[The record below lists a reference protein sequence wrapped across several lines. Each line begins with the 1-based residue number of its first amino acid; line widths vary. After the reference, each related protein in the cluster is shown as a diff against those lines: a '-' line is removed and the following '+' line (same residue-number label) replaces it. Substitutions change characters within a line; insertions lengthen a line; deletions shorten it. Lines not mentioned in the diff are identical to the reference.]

1 MRLSDFVFE
10 YVSQYAKH
18 AFMLVGGGS
27 MWLNDSISRSKMKY
41 TCMLHEQGAS
51 LAAQAYGHIT
61 NQLGVCVVTTGPGG
75 TNAITGCLAAWM
87 DSTPV
92 LFISGQAQTSQL
104 MGETGMRYRG
114 TQECD
119 IVSIVEPITKYAVTV
134 KDPQKI
140 KVILGAA
147 IHAATHG
154 RKAPVWI
161 DIPLDIQ
168 SAEIEPDKLETFSV
182 MPNEFIEWQRE
193 ENIVVGVD
201 NVKRLTNECKKPVI
215 FAGYGIISSNA
226 EKQFFDLID
235 GFKCPIL
242 TTWKSIG
249 LLSDN
254 HPLYAGRP
262 GAIGQTAANKITGLC
277 DLIIVLGVSMT
288 LDQVAYNL
296 SDFAKQAVKIV
307 VDIDKAELNKFDD
320 SWVKIHADI
329 KEFLCA
335 LKVGGDYGQWARDC
349 KEMQKEN
356 VFIKE

>member
-1 MRLSDFVFE
+1 MKLADFVID
-10 YVSQYAKH
+10 YVSQYCKR

-27 MWLNDSISRSKMKY
+27 MWINDAVGRKMEY
-41 TCMLHEQGAS
+41 TAALHEQGAGYMAFGYS
-51 LAAQAYGHIT
+51 QMR
-61 NQLGVCVVTTGPGG
+61 NQLGLCVVTTGPGG
-75 TNAITGCLAAWM
+75 TNAITPCLAAWM

-92 LFISGQAQTSQL
+92 LFISGQAQTTQL

-147 IHAATHG
+147 IHAATTG
-154 RKAPVWI
+154 RKAPVWL

-168 SAEIEPDKLETFSV
+168 SAEINPDELEPFTV
-182 MPNEFIEWQRE
+182 MPNEWLDWQRQ
-193 ENIVVGVD
+193 ENINQGVQMVMEATR
-201 NVKRLTNECKKPVI
+201 NCSKPVI
-215 FAGYGIISSNA
+215 LAGHGIISSNA
-226 EKQFFDLID
+226 EKQFYGLLDA
-235 GFKCPIL
+235 FKCPVL
-242 TTWKSIG
+242 LTWKSMG

-254 HPLYAGRP
+254 HPLYCGRP
-262 GAIGQTAANKITGLC
+262 GAIGQTAANKITGMC
-277 DLIIVLGVSMT
+277 DLILVLGVSMT

-320 SWVKIHADI
+320 SWIKINADI
-329 KEFLCA
+329 KEFLSA
-335 LKVGGDYGQWARDC
+335 LKIGGDYGQWVRDC

-356 VFIKE
+356 VFIR

>member
-1 MRLSDFVFE
+1 MWINDAVGRKME
-10 YVSQYAKH
+10 YTA
-18 AFMLVGGGS
+18 A
-27 MWLNDSISRSKMKY
+27 
-41 TCMLHEQGAS
+41 LHEQGAGYMAFGYS
-51 LAAQAYGHIT
+51 QMR
-61 NQLGVCVVTTGPGG
+61 NQLGLCVVTTGPGG
-75 TNAITGCLAAWM
+75 TNAITPCLAAWM

-92 LFISGQAQTSQL
+92 LFISGQAQTTQL

-147 IHAATHG
+147 IHAATTG
-154 RKAPVWI
+154 RKAPVWL

-168 SAEIEPDKLETFSV
+168 SAEINPDELEPFTV
-182 MPNEFIEWQRE
+182 MPNEWLDWQRQ
-193 ENIVVGVD
+193 ENINQGVQMVMEATR
-201 NVKRLTNECKKPVI
+201 NCSKPVI
-215 FAGYGIISSNA
+215 LAGHGIIASNA
-226 EKQFFDLID
+226 EKQFFELID
-235 GFKCPIL
+235 AFKCPVL

-262 GAIGQTAANKITGLC
+262 GGIGQRAANKIQQTC
-277 DLIIVLGVSMT
+277 DLLLVLGAQMN

-296 SDFAKQAVKIV
+296 DAVAPNAVRIV
-307 VDIDKAELNKFDD
+307 VDIDPAELKKYTG
-320 SWVKIHADI
+320 WITIQADI
-329 KEFLCA
+329 KEFLSA
-335 LKVGGDYGQWARDC
+335 LKVGGDYGQWVRDC

-356 VFIKE
+356 VFIK